1 MRCPADASL
10 NLRRG
15 LAATAALVLLTTCG
29 CRSGERSGR
38 AQSLRGAD
46 AHLHVGCIL
55 DRVEKPTESFHY
67 SYKYAD
73 PSTWH
78 DYEADVT
85 PVSIDGVVK
94 EGGSSIVVHAK
105 RSDDT
110 AWGSAVL
117 SLSTRLTALTGHLA
131 GIEGTSAVTSQGTEN
146 VNGYS
151 ASKYA
156 IDTASANTADQREY
170 TTLFGPGSFEK
181 GTIWMGHDGCAVKV
195 VFDEGVSI
203 DGSIQKRHYEIS
215 RTLKQ

>member
-10 NLRRG
+10 NLRCG

-29 CRSGERSGR
+29 CRSHSQSGTEARSG
-38 AQSLRGAD
+38 GD
-46 AHLHVGCIL
+46 THLHVGCIL

-110 AWGSAVL
+110 EWGSAVL
-117 SLSTRLTALTGHLA
+117 SLSSRLTALTGHLA
-131 GIEGTSAVTSQGTEN
+131 GIEGTSAVISRGTDN
-146 VNGYS
+146 VNGYT

-156 IDTASANTADQREY
+156 IDTASANPADQRAY